1 MVNIASAVH
10 RVKDDLPGLLTPL
23 VEQALREH
31 PDHAWRDRVLN
42 PLATILLF
50 VQQVMHGNTAITH
63 LRHLSSLPFTA
74 AAYCKARQRL
84 PRSLVERVAELV
96 TRQLQ
101 PMGDAACRWRGH
113 RVWHGDG
120 TGFSMPDTP
129 ALQKRFGQPPG
140 QKPGCGFPVATTLVL
155 CDAAGLIVR
164 ALAAPLRTHEA
175 SQLTALHA
183 SMEAGDVLVYDRAGC
198 SYTHLAL
205 LISQGLHGILR
216 MHQRQ
221 KVSFRAGRKRAAE
234 LPKAKRKGAPTSQW
248 LERLGTKDQ
257 LVQWFKPKQRPQ
269 WMSPAEYDAL
279 PESLVLR
286 ELRYTVDRPGF
297 RTKTVTLVTT
307 LIDSQEYPKSELEEQ
322 YQKRWQIELNFRHLK
337 QTMGMDVLKCKT
349 ADGVLKELA
358 VFTLVYNLVR
368 LVMLAAAAQQGV
380 PPDRISFVDAL
391 RWLRDAASDPAEMR
405 LIVNPDRPGRIEPR
419 VKKRRPKQYPLM
431 NQPRDQLRQAM
442 QTASLR
448 R

>member
-322 YQKRWQIELNFRHLK
+322 YQRRWQIELNFRHLK

>member
-42 PLATILLF
+42 PLATVLLF

-205 LISQGLHGILR
+205 LISQGMHGILR

-431 NQPRDQLRQAM
+431 NQPRDELRQAM
-442 QTASLR
+442 QSP
-448 R
+448 

>member
-1 MVNIASAVH
+1 
-10 RVKDDLPGLLTPL
+10 
-23 VEQALREH
+23 
-31 PDHAWRDRVLN
+31 
-42 PLATILLF
+42 
-50 VQQVMHGNTAITH
+50 
-63 LRHLSSLPFTA
+63 
-74 AAYCKARQRL
+74 
-84 PRSLVERVAELV
+84 
-96 TRQLQ
+96 
-101 PMGDAACRWRGH
+101 
-113 RVWHGDG
+113 
-120 TGFSMPDTP
+120 
-129 ALQKRFGQPPG
+129 
-140 QKPGCGFPVATTLVL
+140 
-155 CDAAGLIVR
+155 
-164 ALAAPLRTHEA
+164 
-175 SQLTALHA
+175 
-183 SMEAGDVLVYDRAGC
+183 
-198 SYTHLAL
+198 
-205 LISQGLHGILR
+205 

-221 KVSFRAGRKRAAE
+221 KVSFRVGRKRAAE

-297 RTKTVTLVTT
+297 RTKTVTLVMT
-307 LIDSQEYPKSELEEQ
+307 LVHSQEYPKSELEEQ

>member
-1 MVNIASAVH
+1 
-10 RVKDDLPGLLTPL
+10 
-23 VEQALREH
+23 
-31 PDHAWRDRVLN
+31 
-42 PLATILLF
+42 
-50 VQQVMHGNTAITH
+50 
-63 LRHLSSLPFTA
+63 
-74 AAYCKARQRL
+74 
-84 PRSLVERVAELV
+84 
-96 TRQLQ
+96 
-101 PMGDAACRWRGH
+101 
-113 RVWHGDG
+113 
-120 TGFSMPDTP
+120 
-129 ALQKRFGQPPG
+129 
-140 QKPGCGFPVATTLVL
+140 VL
-155 CDAAGLIVR
+155 CDAAGLIVK

-175 SQLTALHA
+175 SQLTSLHA

-257 LVQWFKPKQRPQ
+257 LVRWFKPKQRPQ

-297 RTKTVTLVTT
+297 RTKKVTLVTT
-307 LIDSQEYPKSELEEQ
+307 LIDSQKYPKSELEEQ

-431 NQPRDQLRQAM
+431 NQPRDELRQAM
-442 QTASLR
+442 QSP
-448 R
+448 